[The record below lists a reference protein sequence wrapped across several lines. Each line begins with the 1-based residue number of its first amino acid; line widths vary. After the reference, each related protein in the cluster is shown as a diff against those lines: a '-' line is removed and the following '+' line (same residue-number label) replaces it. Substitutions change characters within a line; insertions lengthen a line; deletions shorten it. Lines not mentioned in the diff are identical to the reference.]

1 MKTLCN
7 WGNFFSLQNSIQF
20 SQQWPFNQLQFSAAA
35 ISFNFTLFQV
45 WPLEI
50 LPPLSCFTDCL
61 LVACAPLSCL
71 APERELKQITTGHNL
86 GMTTCV
92 LMLKRTPVVDFKSWT
107 SEKWRLPLFWRSWN
121 AAAASTCHPPTSP
134 PAPLLPPH
142 RLLHS
147 PQTLSS
153 WISALPSP
161 QPGLPLPPLQPPLLR
176 ECLLPSQP
184 DWRLSLADADA
195 PSPCR
200 PGGYIPILKM
210 IPHLRLPRCPTIS
223 RMDLSS
229 SWWGESSQY
238 LVISIRLELPWY
250 WDLHSVHSILSDT
263 CMRNSTKNKG
273 SLCGCQNRFSFKIEN
288 NFLSGITQINSIL
301 WPFSQNLV
309 ILGTINGQAQGRKN
323 FCLFLLMSS

>member
-45 WPLEI
+45 WPLPLEI

-61 LVACAPLSCL
+61 LFACAPLSCL

-121 AAAASTCHPPTSP
+121 AAAASTCHAPTSP
-134 PAPLLPPH
+134 SAPLLPPH

-184 DWRLSLADADA
+184 QRRLSVADADA

-200 PGGYIPILKM
+200 SGGYISILQI
-210 IPHLRLPRCPTIS
+210 IPHHRLPRCPTIS
-223 RMDLSS
+223 RMDLSF

-238 LVISIRLELPWY
+238 LVISMRLELPWY

-273 SLCGCQNRFSFKIEN
+273 SLWMPK
-288 NFLSGITQINSIL
+288 
-301 WPFSQNLV
+301 
-309 ILGTINGQAQGRKN
+309 
-323 FCLFLLMSS
+323 